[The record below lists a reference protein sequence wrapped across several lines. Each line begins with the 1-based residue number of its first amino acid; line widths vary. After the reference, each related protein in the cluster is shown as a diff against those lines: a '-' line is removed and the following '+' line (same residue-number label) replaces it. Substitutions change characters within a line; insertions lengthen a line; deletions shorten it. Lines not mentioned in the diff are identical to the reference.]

1 MKKQKKV
8 ALILGVTGQD
18 GSYLAD
24 YLLSLEYEIYGLVRY
39 TSNINYTNIKHI
51 LDNQNF
57 HILWGDLGDQNSLHR
72 ALVDSNPDEIYHL
85 AAMSQ
90 VWQSFK
96 TPQYT
101 ANITGLGTLRV
112 LEAMREY
119 GKKDIKMYNAA
130 SSQMYGKMVQSPANQ
145 NTSFYPRSP
154 YGVSKVFAYYMTKN
168 YRQSYDMFC
177 CSGIMFN
184 HESPRRGKEF
194 VTRKITYGIKQI
206 LNGKQDFIEL
216 GNIDSKRDWGYAPIF
231 VKAMHLMLQQ
241 EQPDDYVVATGENHS
256 VRQFLDIAFNY
267 VGIKDW
273 NKYIRINPELY
284 RPAEVDVLVGDPSK
298 IKSIGWQYNMAF
310 KDLVETMMKEQLNIS
325 N

>member
-1 MKKQKKV
+1 MKEQKV
-8 ALILGVTGQD
+8 AFITGVTGMD
-18 GSYLAD
+18 GSHLSD
-24 YLLSLEYEIYGLVRY
+24 LLISKNYKVYGMIRRVTNRNY
-39 TSNINYTNIKHI
+39 QNIQH
-51 LDNQNF
+51 LMGNQNF
-57 HILWGDLGDQNSLHR
+57 QLIQGDLSDQNSILR
-72 ALVDSNPDEIYHL
+72 CLTVSNPHEIYHL
-85 AAMSQ
+85 GAQSFVA
-90 VWQSFK
+90 QSFK

-119 GKKDIKMYNAA
+119 GKRDIKMYNAA

-145 NTSFYPRSP
+145 NTPFYPRSP

-231 VKAMHLMLQQ
+231 VKAMYLMLQQ
-241 EQPDDYVVATGENHS
+241 EQPDDYVVATGESHS
-256 VRQFLDIAFNY
+256 IKEFLEIAFNY
-267 VGIKDW
+267 AGLDNW
-273 NKYIRINPELY
+273 QKYVRINPIYY
-284 RPAEVDVLVGDPSK
+284 RPCEVDTLCGTASK
-298 IKSIGWQYNMAF
+298 IKSIGWQYNMTF
-310 KDLVETMMKEQLNIS
+310 KDLVETMMKEQLKDII
-325 N
+325 